1 MTIMPNQKCFSIMLL
16 FLSVLSFQSTTSL
29 AQDVISDLWIELPQA
44 YMDYEVIEAS
54 LLIQTPEGF
63 LYRISRVMTE
73 EGYSVCF
80 ADSNALYNV
89 VPIYWGQSYV
99 ESTLSG
105 IRQMWV
111 EVKEYVINILEKIK
125 DMMGIVGVIVIFV
138 CSGILTYFLNIAFP
152 AFPAK
157 WTFYSV
163 FLFLCFGWI
172 YLTSIYSSVIYA
184 SGILLVPYM
193 LIALLGLAYR
203 KTLGRFKRTTKN
215 GLKA

>member
-1 MTIMPNQKCFSIMLL
+1 MTITPNQKCFSMIFLI
-16 FLSVLSFQSTTSL
+16 LSVLSPKPTTSH

-63 LYRISRVMTE
+63 LYRISRMMTKE
-73 EGYSVCF
+73 EQAYSVWLV
-80 ADSNALYNV
+80 DSNAPYNV

-111 EVKEYVINILEKIK
+111 EVKGYVIKILEKIK
-125 DMMGIVGVIVIFV
+125 DMMGIVGVIVLFV

-193 LIALLGLAYR
+193 LIALLGLVYR
-203 KTLGRFKRTTKN
+203 KTLGRFKRTARTN
-215 GLKA
+215 

>member
-1 MTIMPNQKCFSIMLL
+1 MTIMPNQKCFSMI
-16 FLSVLSFQSTTSL
+16 FLIIFIFSPKPSTL
-29 AQDVISDLWIELPQA
+29 HAQDVISDFWTELPQA

-193 LIALLGLAYR
+193 LIALLGLVYR
-203 KTLGRFKRTTKN
+203 KTLGRFKRTARTN
-215 GLKA
+215 